1 MPHPAVTEAARL
13 VIGSIEADQAL
24 SEAFAEGKM
33 LGVLVCRIPEDQ
45 STVIPGTDR
54 ESLLYLSAFSGNVGG
69 RSHIDGFVPPIFDLL
84 DPSGHFKVREAEITE
99 FPGG

>member
-1 MPHPAVTEAARL
+1 MIHHFPEDFVCREPFHEFTDPFRYVPHPAVTEAARL

-45 STVIPGTDR
+45 STVIQI
-54 ESLLYLSAFSGNVGG
+54 G
-69 RSHIDGFVPPIFDLL
+69 RAHV
-84 DPSGHFKVREAEITE
+84 
-99 FPGG
+99 